1 MRIARAILVILT
13 AFSVGMLPV
22 AGAAARV
29 ASPMTSSAPEDSAHE
44 NAGHEDSAHEECC
57 PPGQHCDEHSKKDC
71 AKEAACALK
80 CASLSAAPLASS
92 ETAFT
97 PYSSAGL
104 ALSAAIA
111 LSLAPNPPSPPP
123 RV

>member
-1 MRIARAILVILT
+1 MRIARAILVLLT
-13 AFSVGMLPV
+13 AFSVATLPV
-22 AGAAARV
+22 AGAAARDG
-29 ASPMTSSAPEDSAHE
+29 SPMTYST
-44 NAGHEDSAHEECC
+44 HEECC
-57 PPGQHCDEHSKKDC
+57 PPGQHCDEHAKKDC

-80 CASLSAAPLASS
+80 CASLWAAPLALP

-97 PYSSAGL
+97 PHSSAGL
-104 ALSAAIA
+104 ALIPAIA

>member
-13 AFSVGMLPV
+13 AFSVAMLPI
-22 AGAAARV
+22 AGASAR
-29 ASPMTSSAPEDSAHE
+29 
-44 NAGHEDSAHEECC
+44 AGTPSTFSAHEECC
-57 PPGQHCDEHSKKDC
+57 PPGQHCDEHAKKDC
-71 AKEAACALK
+71 AEEAACALK
-80 CASLSAAPLASS
+80 CASLSAAPLAIP

-97 PYSSAGL
+97 LYSSAGL
-104 ALSAAIA
+104 ALIPAIA

>member
-13 AFSVGMLPV
+13 AFSVATLPV
-22 AGAAARV
+22 AGAAAG
-29 ASPMTSSAPEDSAHE
+29 AGSPMTY
-44 NAGHEDSAHEECC
+44 SAHEECC

-80 CASLSAAPLASS
+80 CASLSAAPLALA

-104 ALSAAIA
+104 ALIPAIA
-111 LSLAPNPPSPPP
+111 LSLAPSPPSPPP